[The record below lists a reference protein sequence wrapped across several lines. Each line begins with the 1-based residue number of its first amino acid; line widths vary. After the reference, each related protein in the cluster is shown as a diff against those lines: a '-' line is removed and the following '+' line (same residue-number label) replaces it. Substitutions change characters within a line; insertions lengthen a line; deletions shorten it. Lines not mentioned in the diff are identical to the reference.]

1 MTDEQKAAFVMA
13 QAACMLARIESMKAA
28 NIMRQDQGHTIAYD
42 EAAFEN
48 LEREFLVGHNA
59 VIDFFWG

>member
-1 MTDEQKAAFVMA
+1 
-13 QAACMLARIESMKAA
+13 MKAA